1 MPVDRRLCLPSRR
14 EVMNMRKILSITYL
28 RFLRFI
34 REPGLFII
42 MLLLP
47 ILFTYFMGN
56 MGSGNYRMPIAFVDL
71 DQSTY
76 SNKLVERFTSNNT
89 YHVFQ
94 YNQEEAIDHV
104 KRHNIS
110 AALIIPKDFEKSV
123 KAKGTP
129 KIEIIRL
136 KESFELITLQNE
148 LRSNLNFIHGNIKI
162 ADYTV
167 AQISEKKNINNKKE
181 LIWQRAYNNALSKW
195 FPYPPVYT
203 TLSSLNQQEFDGY
216 TPLAHY
222 SVGFS
227 MFFVMYTIIFGIGEI
242 LDEKKNGTWQRIL
255 TLPVSKAEILTG
267 NLLGTFTVG
276 FLQIFILILLGIY
289 VFGVNWGANLSA
301 TLLVMGVF
309 VLTVTCLGLF
319 LSSIVKTSAQ
329 LQTITPLI
337 TVCSAMLGG
346 TFWPLD
352 IVQSKLLLFL
362 AKLTPQYWA
371 ISSIEGIIQQGYG
384 LKDITLSLGI
394 LFLMAASYFGLG
406 LKLLKWEN

>member
-1 MPVDRRLCLPSRR
+1 
-14 EVMNMRKILSITYL
+14 
-28 RFLRFI
+28 
-34 REPGLFII
+34 
-42 MLLLP
+42 
-47 ILFTYFMGN
+47 MGN

>member
-1 MPVDRRLCLPSRR
+1 
-14 EVMNMRKILSITYL
+14 MRKILSITYL

>member
-1 MPVDRRLCLPSRR
+1 
-14 EVMNMRKILSITYL
+14 MRKVLSITYL

-76 SNKLVERFTSNNT
+76 SNKLIERFTSNKT
-89 YHVFQ
+89 YHILQ

-104 KRHNIS
+104 KRHNIF

-123 KAKGTP
+123 KAKDTP

-136 KESFELITLQNE
+136 KESFELVTLQNE

-167 AQISEKKNINNKKE
+167 AQISEKKNIHNKKE

-203 TLSSLNQQEFDGY
+203 TLSSLKQQEFDGY
-216 TPLAHY
+216 SPLAHY

-255 TLPVSKAEILTG
+255 TLPISKAEILTG

-319 LSSIVKTSAQ
+319 LSSMVKTSAQ

-362 AKLTPQYWA
+362 ARLTPQYWA

-384 LKDITLSLGI
+384 LKDITLSLAI
-394 LFLMAASYFGLG
+394 LFLMAAAYFGLG